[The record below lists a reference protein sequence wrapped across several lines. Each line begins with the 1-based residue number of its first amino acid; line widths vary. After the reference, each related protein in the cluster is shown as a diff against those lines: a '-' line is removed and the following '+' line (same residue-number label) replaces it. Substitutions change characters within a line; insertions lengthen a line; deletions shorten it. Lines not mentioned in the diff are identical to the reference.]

1 MRWQIKFLIVVALG
15 FAALDLAQSQFQPPG
30 GGGFGG
36 FGKGGKMNAL
46 TLLEMKAVKD
56 ELKLTDDQAKKVDE
70 AVWKSL
76 ATVLDAE
83 QLKRLRQIDLQIKD
97 FRAFGDAHLQTEL
110 KMTAEQKTNVKT
122 ILEDADKET
131 AEIMKDFGGG
141 KGGKGGFGG
150 ANFEKLQTI
159 QKETKERVT
168 SVLTKEQKR
177 AYNEMIGEKFE
188 MPAFGK
194 KKKDQ

>member
-1 MRWQIKFLIVVALG
+1 MRWQIKILIVVALG
-15 FAALDLAQSQFQPPG
+15 FAALDVAQSQVQPPG
-30 GGGFGG
+30 GGFGGG

-83 QLKRLRQIDLQIKD
+83 QVKRLRQIDLQLKD
-97 FRAFGDAHLQTEL
+97 YRAFADAHLQTEL
-110 KMTAEQKTNVKT
+110 KMTADQKANVKT

-131 AEIMKDFGGG
+131 AEILKDFGGG
-141 KGGKGGFGG
+141 KGGGKGFGG

>member
-1 MRWQIKFLIVVALG
+1 MRWQFKILIVVALG

-30 GGGFGG
+30 GGFGG
-36 FGKGGKMNAL
+36 FGKGGKTNPVS
-46 TLLEMKAVKD
+46 LLEMKAVKD
-56 ELKLTDDQAKKVDE
+56 ELKVTDEQAKKVDE

-83 QLKRLRQIDLQIKD
+83 QLKRLRQIDLQLKD
-97 FRAFGDAHLQTEL
+97 YRAFGDAHLQTEL
-110 KMTAEQKTNVKT
+110 KMTAEQKATVKT

-150 ANFEKLQTI
+150 NFEKLQTI
-159 QKETKERVT
+159 QKVAKERVT
-168 SVLTKEQKR
+168 DVLSKEQKR
-177 AYNEMIGEKFE
+177 TYNEMIGEKFE